1 VIRKCA
7 SGYCSTYRKRVGR
20 LVASTTIEKNGKVV
34 EMQIDNDAVAP
45 TKIVTLCQRRKTKE

>member
-1 VIRKCA
+1 MRFWLLLDLPQKSRQA
-7 SGYCSTYRKRVGR
+7 RRVNY
-20 LVASTTIEKNGKVV
+20 LIEKSGKVV